1 MDCPGGGG
9 SVRGNNAG
17 SAGHTQRTQQPSGG
31 ACGSALALRR
41 PATHRPAAAPWTHA
55 RSART
60 PPPPNAPERAH
71 RTASACTVL
80 AKRSAG
86 CTGPLPGCESP
97 AQCRQL
103 RPVGRPTVQWANA
116 PVAKLCTGCTAMRR
130 AAQGL
135 APHTPAHPVRAVKHR
150 LPFALHLLHTL
161 RQNTSAIAQ
170 RLLRALFLQNG
181 FLRCMCVRVRAHSA
195 VRPCALLK
203 LGLVV
208 PLRLL

>member
-1 MDCPGGGG
+1 MAVAAFAVTTPAALATHSARSSPLGAH
-9 SVRGNNAG
+9 VAVPWH
-17 SAGHTQRTQQPSGG
+17 SAGLPPTGLQQRPGRMPG
-31 ACGSALALRR
+31 R
-41 PATHRPAAAPWTHA
+41 HAP
-55 RSART
+55 

-86 CTGPLPGCESP
+86 CTGPLPGFEGP

-103 RPVGRPTVQWANA
+103 RLVGRPTVQWANA

-203 LGLVV
+203 LGVVV